1 MVLEGMLEARDEKFK
16 QKYVFP
22 NLKRSKNLTKISLT
36 ASQQPLF
43 FVPEHNTHPVDT
55 IVT

>member
-22 NLKRSKNLTKISLT
+22 NLKRSKKLTKISLT
-36 ASQQPLF
+36 ALLQPLF
-43 FVPEHNTHPVDT
+43 AVLEHNTQPVL
-55 IVT
+55 